1 MSKVR
6 ITADKDKNV
15 ITVSPNNPEY
25 GWFFVEQTVAQLE
38 NGWFK
43 NVTRKARISGKLS
56 DLTESKFEVGQEF
69 PGKIVV
75 LESLTPFN
83 TENPDSDLK
92 VAGKSGVVC
101 RYFDQPIYRQS
112 YFTSNLNSPDELI
125 NHTNSDE
132 IKDVIAAQKTMETL
146 TEVSEP
152 AL

>member
-15 ITVSPNNPEY
+15 ITVSPNNPDY

-43 NVTRKARISGKLS
+43 NVTRKARITGKLS

-92 VAGKSGVVC
+92 IAGKSGVVC

-132 IKDVIAAQKTMETL
+132 IKDVIAAQRTMETL
-146 TEVSEP
+146 TETAEP